1 MDQSVGDNQF
11 ERQHCPLNSTVS
23 TAFQSLDTVRALHQT
38 VVSLRTALEDAHKEI
53 DNLKKQILI
62 QTDIDD
68 GKLFRLIHEPA
79 NIDNSNS
86 EEQVVQQI
94 NQQQNSVENIIT
106 ELSESLDQHQQK
118 LLVEQQENQKQEK
131 IHIRPTIETEQISIN
146 SVQLPTE
153 TERIITSSKKTA
165 QNSNKNLKIKSST
178 CKFTY
183 DLTNEKSSQLKN
195 AKYSETI
202 NEPTTN
208 SPRLRTNT
216 FTLSS
221 GAGGSEKKRKQM
233 ASKIDVKIKVSSNIK
248 VNESGSSTTTDTGS
262 SDNTKDAT
270 DQSQSDEQGSASDS
284 AEHEDHEESYQQPEK
299 DNKHETVDI
308 DMTSQE
314 NINIT
319 KKEITMKKSSTDN
332 INIDNLSVSSLSEG
346 DNSVF
351 GDDDAG
357 ENQTDHKA
365 NPKLVAT
372 QSTSSELHGEEV
384 DDIELIFSS
393 DDKEFPQEDLVSI
406 SEYEPWGKAGTS
418 GTPVLVN
425 FSTILSSGEEQQD
438 DIESKQMEMGQD
450 GNENVN
456 EQRRFNRRQQAG
468 DGNIDSCDNL
478 YTDYN
483 NSHPEDH
490 DDEQNNDN
498 NSSRRDEN
506 FDTFDPIGNTNTTMG
521 RRWTNYNVL
530 IETDIS
536 KCGIAEENILEMG
549 RRNTCPNPPA
559 YRPILHREALG
570 QQQQSRHCSMRC
582 PLTSKFPRI
591 NRTQQYPS
599 SRSTRPILSESNRPG
614 PKRSSSAQTEISAL
628 PEHWRSESHLAGGRY
643 GVGMCTLPSKFVP
656 SPGMACHRYPLRY
669 FF

>member
-1 MDQSVGDNQF
+1 MDQSVGGGQF
-11 ERQHCPLNSTVS
+11 ERQQCPLNTTIS

-68 GKLFRLIHEPA
+68 GKLFRLIQEPHI
-79 NIDNSNS
+79 NGS
-86 EEQVVQQI
+86 ENQLQQ
-94 NQQQNSVENIIT
+94 
-106 ELSESLDQHQQK
+106 H
-118 LLVEQQENQKQEK
+118 VEQQNQEQQQSVEPSQSLDNNKNNQIEQQQQQQE
-131 IHIRPTIETEQISIN
+131 IIIRPTIETEQISIN
-146 SVQLPTE
+146 SVNLPAE
-153 TERIITSSKKTA
+153 TDIPITPSSKKSA
-165 QNSNKNLKIKSST
+165 PSNSNKNLKIKSSA

-183 DLTNEKSSQLKN
+183 DVINQKSSSQLKN
-195 AKYSETI
+195 EKYTETI
-202 NEPTTN
+202 IEPNIRVIN
-208 SPRLRTNT
+208 SPRIRSDT
-216 FTLSS
+216 FTLST
-221 GAGGSEKKRKQM
+221 GDKKRKQM

-248 VNESGSSTTTDTGS
+248 VNESGSSTTTDTC
-262 SDNTKDAT
+262 SDNAKDTT
-270 DQSQSDEQGSASDS
+270 DQSQSDDQTSASDS
-284 AEHEDHEESYQQPEK
+284 AERDDNDGESSQLQDINNK
-299 DNKHETVDI
+299 DDDAADI
-308 DMTSQE
+308 HMTSQE
-314 NINIT
+314 NINVIQDQHRQGIT
-319 KKEITMKKSSTDN
+319 ITKSSTEN
-332 INIDNLSVSSLSEG
+332 INIDNLSVTSLSEG

-351 GDDDAG
+351 GDDDGPIEMA
-357 ENQTDHKA
+357 TDKKVNA
-365 NPKLVAT
+365 KLAT

-406 SEYEPWGKAGTS
+406 SEYEPWGKAGAS

-425 FSTILSSGEEQQD
+425 FSAIPSSGEEQD
-438 DIESKQMEMGQD
+438 DNESKQMDMAQD
-450 GNENVN
+450 DENVSDG
-456 EQRRFNRRQQAG
+456 QRYDRQI
-468 DGNIDSCDNL
+468 DGQIESNSDYL
-478 YTDYN
+478 YTDDN
-483 NSHPEDH
+483 NSQGK
-490 DDEQNNDN
+490 DDEQNDN
-498 NSSRRDEN
+498 NLSRRDEN

-570 QQQQSRHCSMRC
+570 QQSRHSSVRC
-582 PLTSKFPRI
+582 PLTSKFSRI

-643 GVGMCTLPSKFVP
+643 GAGMCTLPSKFVP
-656 SPGMACHRYPLRY
+656 PPGMGCHRYPLRY
-669 FF
+669 YFSANM